1 MPLTPEQVRAI
12 AELARIGISDAEV
25 KTVQAKLNDIFELIG
40 QMQKVDTEGVE
51 PMSHAQGAALRLR
64 PDEVRETDQRSLFL
78 KLAPA
83 SDMETGLYLVPKV
96 IE

>member
-1 MPLTPEQVRAI
+1 MPLTLDEVRRI
-12 AELARIGISDAEV
+12 AELARIDIGDAEV
-25 KTVQAKLNDIFELIG
+25 KAVQAKLNHIFELIG
-40 QMQKVDTEGVE
+40 QMQKVNTEGVE

-64 PDEVRETDQRSLFL
+64 PDEVKETDQRSLFL

-83 SDMETGLYLVPKV
+83 PDMETGLYLVPKV

>member
-12 AELARIGISDAEV
+12 AELARIGISNTEV
-25 KTVQAKLNDIFELIG
+25 KTIQAKLNDIFELIG
-40 QMQKVDTEGVE
+40 QMQKVNTDGVE

-64 PDEVRETDQRSLFL
+64 PDEVRETNQRSLFL
-78 KLAPA
+78 GLAPA
-83 SDMETGLYLVPKV
+83 PDVETGLYLVPKV

>member
-1 MPLTPEQVRAI
+1 MPLTPEEVRRI

-25 KTVQAKLNDIFELIG
+25 RSVQAKLNEIFELIG
-40 QMQKVDTEGVE
+40 QMRKVNTEGVE

-64 PDEVRETDQRSLFL
+64 PDEVRENDQRSLFL

-83 SDMETGLYLVPKV
+83 PDIETGLYLVPKV

>member
-1 MPLTPEQVRAI
+1 MPLTPEEVRRI

-25 KTVQAKLNDIFELIG
+25 KTVQAKLNDIFEMIG
-40 QMQKVDTEGVE
+40 RMQKVDTEGVE

-64 PDEVRETDQRSLFL
+64 PDEVKEADQRSLFL

-83 SDMETGLYLVPKV
+83 ADMETGLYLVPKV

>member
-1 MPLTPEQVRAI
+1 MPLTPEEVRRI

-25 KTVQAKLNDIFELIG
+25 RTVQAKLNDIFELIG
-40 QMQKVDTEGVE
+40 QMQKVDTADVE

-64 PDEVRETDQRSLFL
+64 EDKVTESDQRELFQSI
-78 KLAPA
+78 APQTEA
-83 SDMETGLYLVPKV
+83 GLYLVPKV

>member
-1 MPLTPEQVRAI
+1 MPLTPVEVRAI
-12 AELARIGISDAEV
+12 AELARIGISDDEV
-25 KTVQAKLNDIFELIG
+25 KTIQAKLNDIFELIG
-40 QMQKVDTEGVE
+40 QMQKINTEGVE

-64 PDEVRETDQRSLFL
+64 PDEVKEIDQRSLFL

-83 SDMETGLYLVPKV
+83 PDAETGLYLVPKV